1 MIEFPKKKKI
11 EVNLIPMINIIFL
24 LLIFFMLTGTV
35 KMQNNPKVESPLSLF
50 GAKPEEFER
59 NSINITIS
67 KSGEYF
73 FENKLMS
80 LDTLSREIDQRNQ
93 NSKFM
98 LDLDKSAKVKNLNK
112 IIKLLKEKKI
122 NKVFI
127 KTQKYDDSISN

>member
-1 MIEFPKKKKI
+1 MIEFPKKKRI

-35 KMQNNPKVESPLSLF
+35 KMQNNPKVDNPLSYF
-50 GAKPEEFER
+50 ATKPEKFEK

-73 FENKLMS
+73 FENKLIS
-80 LDTLSREIDQRNQ
+80 LDTLSQEIEQRNQ
-93 NSKFM
+93 NSKFI
-98 LDLDKSAKVKNLNK
+98 LDIDKSAKVKKLNK

>member
-1 MIEFPKKKKI
+1 MIEFPKKKRI

-35 KMQNNPKVESPLSLF
+35 KMQNNPKVDNPLSYF
-50 GAKPEEFER
+50 ASKPEDFEK

-73 FENKLMS
+73 LENKLISIDS
-80 LDTLSREIDQRNQ
+80 LSQEIVQRNQ
-93 NSKFM
+93 NSKFI
-98 LDLDKSAKVKNLNK
+98 LDIDKSAKVKKLNR
-112 IIKLLKEKKI
+112 IIKLLQEKKI

-127 KTQKYDDSISN
+127 KTKTYDDSISN

>member
-1 MIEFPKKKKI
+1 MIEFPKKKRI

-59 NSINITIS
+59 NSINITVS

-73 FENKLMS
+73 FENKLIS
-80 LDTLSREIDQRNQ
+80 LDTLSQEIEQRNQ
-93 NSKFM
+93 NSKFI
-98 LDLDKSAKVKNLNK
+98 LDIDKSAKVKKLNK

>member
-1 MIEFPKKKKI
+1 MIEFPKKKRI

-35 KMQNNPKVESPLSLF
+35 KMQNNPKVDSPLSYF
-50 GAKPEEFER
+50 AAKPREFEK
-59 NSINITIS
+59 NGINITIS

-73 FENKLMS
+73 LENKLISIDS
-80 LDTLSREIDQRNQ
+80 LSQEIVQRNQ
-93 NSKFM
+93 NSKFI
-98 LDLDKSAKVKNLNK
+98 LDIDKSAKVKKLNR
-112 IIKLLKEKKI
+112 IIKLLQEKKI

>member
-1 MIEFPKKKKI
+1 MIEFPKKKRI

-35 KMQNNPKVESPLSLF
+35 KMQNNPKVDNPLSYF
-50 GAKPEEFER
+50 AAKPEVFEK

-73 FENKLMS
+73 FENQLIS
-80 LDTLSREIDQRNQ
+80 LDTLSQEIEQRNQ
-93 NSKFM
+93 NSKFI
-98 LDLDKSAKVKNLNK
+98 LDIDKSAKVKKLNK

>member
-1 MIEFPKKKKI
+1 MIEFPKKKRI

-35 KMQNNPKVESPLSLF
+35 KMQNNPKVDNPLSYF
-50 GAKPEEFER
+50 AAKPEEFEK

-73 FENKLMS
+73 FENKLISIDS
-80 LDTLSREIDQRNQ
+80 LSQEIEQRNQ
-93 NSKFM
+93 NSKFV
-98 LDLDKSAKVKNLNK
+98 LDIDKSAKVKKLNR
-112 IIKLLKEKKI
+112 IIKLLQEKKI

>member
-1 MIEFPKKKKI
+1 
-11 EVNLIPMINIIFL
+11 
-24 LLIFFMLTGTV
+24 MLTGTV
-35 KMQNNPKVESPLSLF
+35 KMQNNPKVDSPLSYF
-50 GAKPEEFER
+50 SAKPEEFEK

-73 FENKLMS
+73 FENKLIS
-80 LDTLSREIDQRNQ
+80 LDTLSQEIEQRNQ
-93 NSKFM
+93 NSKFI
-98 LDLDKSAKVKNLNK
+98 LDIDKSAKVKKLNK